1 MEEVFNQ
8 CANFDAMARP
18 SAAKMLCIF
27 RKSLVNYFHHLH
39 FTISQTTILEQSD
52 AYLAA
57 KLGENELRPA
67 TELTSPPPNDATNA
81 CAFLSLGI
89 FFVGI

>member
-1 MEEVFNQ
+1 MFNQ

-27 RKSLVNYFHHLH
+27 RKSLVNYFHRLHL
-39 FTISQTTILEQSD
+39 TISQTTILEQYD